1 MTVMI
6 NLTKRNLKLFFRD
19 RTSVFFSLLAIFII
33 IGLYVLFLGNMMVNN
48 LKDLLGSNARFIINS
63 WVMAG
68 ILSVTSITT
77 TMGAFGTMV
86 EDTTKKISKDFSSA
100 PLKRSQLAGGY
111 IMSSFIIGVIM
122 SIVSLIV
129 AEVYI
134 LANGGKLLEL
144 MSLLKL
150 FGVMLLSVFAGSSM
164 VFFIVSFFKSNSAY
178 ATASTV
184 IGTLIGFL
192 TGTYIPIGLWSL
204 PSGVQTA
211 IKIFPISHAAALFRQ
226 IMMEAPMSTAF
237 ANAPVQAITGF
248 KQTMGVVFYFGSTE
262 LSPIANILVLVATG
276 VVFYVLAVIKIS
288 IKKKY

>member
-6 NLTKRNLKLFFRD
+6 NLIKRNLKLFFRD

-48 LKDLLGSNARFIINS
+48 FKELLGSNARFIIDS

-100 PLKRSQLAGGY
+100 PIKRSQLAGGY
-111 IMSSFIIGVIM
+111 IISSFIIGVIM

-129 AEVYI
+129 AEIYI

-150 FGVMLLSVFAGSSM
+150 FGVMLLSVFTGSSM
-164 VFFIVSFFKSNSAY
+164 VFFIVSFFKSSNAY

-192 TGTYIPIGLWSL
+192 TGIYIPIGSL

-237 ANAPVQAITGF
+237 ANAPVQVINGF

-288 IKKKY
+288 VKKKN

>member
-6 NLTKRNLKLFFRD
+6 NLIKRNLKLFFRD

-48 LKDLLGSNARFIINS
+48 FKELLGSNARFIVNS

-86 EDTTKKISKDFSSA
+86 EDTTKKISKDFLSA

-129 AEVYI
+129 AEIYI

-150 FGVMLLSVFAGSSM
+150 FGVMLLSVFTGSSM
-164 VFFIVSFFKSNSAY
+164 VFFIVSFFKSSNAY

-192 TGTYIPIGLWSL
+192 TGIYIPIGSL

-211 IKIFPISHAAALFRQ
+211 IKIFPISHAASLFRQ

-237 ANAPVQAITGF
+237 ANAPVQVINGF

-262 LSPIANILVLVATG
+262 LSPIANILVLVVTG
-276 VVFYVLAVIKIS
+276 VVFYVLAVISIS
-288 IKKKY
+288 IKKKQ

>member
-6 NLTKRNLKLFFRD
+6 NLIKRNLKLFFRD

-33 IGLYVLFLGNMMVNN
+33 IGLYVLFLGNMMVNE
-48 LKDLLGSNARFIINS
+48 LKELLADNARFTIDS

-77 TMGAFGTMV
+77 TMGAFGIML
-86 EDTTKKISKDFSSA
+86 EDTTKKISKDFYSA
-100 PLKRSQLAGGY
+100 PIKRSQLAGGY
-111 IMSSFIIGVIM
+111 IISSFIIGVIM

-129 AEVYI
+129 AEIYI

-150 FGVMLLSVFAGSSM
+150 FGVMLLSVFTGSSM
-164 VFFIVSFFKSNSAY
+164 VFFIVSFFKSSNAY
-178 ATASTV
+178 TTASTV

-192 TGTYIPIGLWSL
+192 TGIYIPIGSL

-237 ANAPVQAITGF
+237 ANAPVQVINGF

-288 IKKKY
+288 VKKKN